1 MDQHVDQFLNYLRVE
16 RGLSPLTL
24 EAYGR
29 DLVKFVRFLGEKG
42 LQETK
47 KVVRRDVLDFLTFLY
62 AQKLNGKTINRNL
75 VAVRR
80 FFKFLRQEN
89 VIETN
94 PTDDVEGPRTWRKIP
109 EVLSIKEVDQLLA
122 VPSGDAPLSIRD
134 AAMLE
139 LLYATGLRISELVGL
154 TLNDLN
160 LQVGIVKAYGK
171 GRKERIVPVSDTA
184 MDRLRVYLD
193 KGRGKL
199 LGEVATEALFLNR
212 RGKAMSRQG
221 FWKILKGY
229 ALKAGIRKN
238 ISPHKLRHS
247 FATHLL
253 ERGADLRSVQMMLGH
268 ADISTTQI
276 YTHVNKARLKE
287 IHSKFH
293 PRA

>member
-1 MDQHVDQFLNYLRVE
+1 MDQYVDQFLNFLRVE
-16 RGLSPLTL
+16 RGLSPQTL

-29 DLVKFVRFLGEKG
+29 DLVKFIKFLKENSIH
-42 LQETK
+42 EPR
-47 KVVRRDVLDFLTFLY
+47 KVTRRDILDFLTFLHSK
-62 AQKLNGKTINRNL
+62 KLNSKTINRNL
-75 VAVRR
+75 VSVRR
-80 FFKFLRQEN
+80 CFKFLRQEN
-89 VIETN
+89 FIASN

-109 EVLSIKEVDQLLA
+109 EVLSIREVDQLLA

-154 TLNDLN
+154 TLNSLN

-184 MDRLRVYLD
+184 MDRLRIYLD
-193 KGRGKL
+193 KSRGRL
-199 LGEVATEALFLNR
+199 LGEGTSDALFLNR
-212 RGKAMSRQG
+212 RGKSMSRQG

-229 ALKAGIRKN
+229 AIKAGIRKN

-287 IHSKFH
+287 IHEKFH